1 MATATKKTTA
11 VKKETAEA
19 VKPKVVKKPKAETA
33 PAEGRDVRNVQIHL
47 TKEKKTKVT
56 DETKVFKTATPL
68 KNDSLVLNKVNSI
81 QKAKNW
87 IKRILGV
94 KK

>member
-1 MATATKKTTA
+1 MATATKKTNA
-11 VKKETAEA
+11 VKKETAA
-19 VKPKVVKKPKAETA
+19 PAKPKAVKKPKVEAQST
-33 PAEGRDVRNVQIHL
+33 EGRDVRNVQIHL
-47 TKEKKTKVT
+47 TKEKKASAKPKVY
-56 DETKVFKTATPL
+56 KTASPL
-68 KNDSLVLNKVNSI
+68 KNDSLVLGKVTSI